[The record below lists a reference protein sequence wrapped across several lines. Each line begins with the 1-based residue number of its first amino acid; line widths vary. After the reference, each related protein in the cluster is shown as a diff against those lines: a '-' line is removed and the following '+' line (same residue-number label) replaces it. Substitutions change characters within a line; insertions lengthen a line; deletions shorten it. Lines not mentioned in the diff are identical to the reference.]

1 MTPAREPTRAA
12 FALRRAVVVAM
23 AALAWAAGASAGG
36 AEVIAPLRVVGDGI
50 PDPLGATAG
59 DAVRGRALV
68 IARASAN
75 CVLCHAVPDTAVRF
89 AGNVGPPLA
98 GVGTRFTT
106 AQLRLRVADSLRINP
121 DSVMPSYYKVS
132 GLDRVAEPYA
142 GKPILTASEVEDV
155 VAWLGTLR

>member
-1 MTPAREPTRAA
+1 MTRVREPVRAA
-12 FALRRAVVVAM
+12 SALRRAAI
-23 AALAWAAGASAGG
+23 AIATLAWMASAT
-36 AEVIAPLRVVGDGI
+36 AAAVDVTPPLRVVGDGI
-50 PDPLGATAG
+50 PAPLGTTAG
-59 DAVRGRALV
+59 DAARGWALI

-75 CVLCHAVPDTAVRF
+75 CVLCHAVPDHAVRF

-132 GLDRVAEPYA
+132 GLDRVAEPYT
-142 GKPILTASEVEDV
+142 GKPILTAAEVEDV